1 VGKKYV
7 YYFGDGK
14 AEGTSNMKELLGGK
28 GAGLAEMTNLGISVP
43 PGFTISTEACVEY
56 YKLGKKYPP
65 GMWEAALQALKRVE
79 RCMGMG
85 FGDPER
91 PLLVS
96 VRSGARASMPGM
108 MDTVLNVG
116 LTTKTVEGLAA
127 KTRNDRFAQDS
138 YRRFVSMFG
147 SIVMGVPREHFEA
160 ILKHK
165 KAEVGVAHETHLDA
179 RHLRELV
186 ASFKALVKEETKK
199 DFPDEPLD
207 QLQMAINA
215 VFSSWFGARAI
226 TYRRLYG
233 IPDSWGT
240 AVNVVAMVFGNMG
253 ETSGTGVAF
262 TRSPS
267 TGDKAFFGE
276 CLMNAQGEDVVAG
289 IRTPLPVS
297 ALAKNVPEAYK
308 ELEHTYKKLEKH
320 YRDMLDLEFTI
331 QEGKLYMLQTRVG
344 KRTGIAAVKI
354 AADMVKEGLISKEEA
369 VQRIS
374 PDQLAQYL
382 YPIFD
387 AKEES
392 KANPLGKGLPAGP
405 GAAAGK
411 IALTPDRAVDMKAAG
426 TRVVLVRQETSPDD
440 IHGMNAAAGFL
451 TARGG
456 MTCVGGE
463 TRILTDRGMLS
474 AEEAF
479 ALLENRHCLRILSFD
494 SRLLRP
500 VWREIV
506 AAGRRH
512 ADTVTVALS
521 QTGRAGQNL
530 IQLTA
535 DHKMFTIQNRKLS
548 KKRLDAVLADEDF
561 VTILD
566 HIPPLGETGTSSDL
580 AYVAGAILSDGYI
593 CLKKTK
599 GSITFVQKATQ
610 EKAAFIRA
618 VEQSFERVFGLPFSY
633 VRNRRTSG
641 ILKGRRITGEAQDR
655 ICFYRGPAQ
664 RLAEIRDHFGAWVM
678 KLDRTGLLHLLA
690 GYVDGD
696 GCYAE
701 ESSGVRLQIVV
712 SQHKRNLVEGLAL
725 ACLRLG
731 MVPQITANRNAYL
744 IQIAEQV
751 DHILAFTHR
760 VKAEIPARLYE
771 SKCLAI
777 RGLFDDIVDHVNFMG
792 RVREAIKRNLMFG
805 VQKIR
810 RDILPLC
817 PPTAFREVQELLD
830 APVRSYRAVKIGGV
844 QATLVYNFEVDA
856 TEEMDKNFVVFSS
869 RLTPV
874 LVSNSHAAVVARQM
888 GKVCVAGC
896 ESVEVID
903 NQTVKIGA
911 KTFREGDFLSING
924 STGNVYEGD
933 IPVVE
938 SEIIQVI
945 QGKLDPKKSDKYQRF
960 ATILS
965 WADSFR
971 KLHVRANADIPEQAK
986 IARGFGAEGIGL
998 CRTEHMFFAEDRIP
1012 MMQKMILARTKE
1024 EREKYL
1030 DQLLP
1035 LQRQDFIGLY
1045 REMQGYPVTIRLLD
1059 PPLHEFLPKREEL
1072 MVEIAQLELTGSDGA
1087 KLEEKRRLLA
1097 RVEEVHEFNPMLGLR
1112 GCRLG
1117 ITMPEITRMQ
1127 ARAIMEAACELAK
1140 EGKKI
1145 VPEIMIPLVG
1155 MVSEMK
1161 AQKDLVREAAQETM
1175 KRCNVK
1181 LSYLVGTMIE
1191 LPRAAVTADRIA
1203 EEAEFFSFGTND
1215 LTQTTFGF
1223 SRDDAA
1229 KFIDY
1234 YKTVNIME
1242 SDPFAV
1248 LDREGVGALMRQ
1260 AIVGGRK
1267 TREGIKLGICGEHGG
1282 DPNSVEFCHN
1292 LGMDYVSCSPF
1303 RVPIARLAAAHGAL
1317 AEADAKKAAK
1327 STSPA
1332 RAKSAP
1338 SAAARR
1344 RPRVA
1349 RKKR

>member
-1 VGKKYV
+1 MAKKYV
-7 YYFGDGK
+7 YYFGDGN

-56 YKLGKKYPP
+56 YKLGKKNPP
-65 GMWEAALQALKRVE
+65 GMWEASLQALKRVE
-79 RCMGMG
+79 RSMGLG

-165 KAEVGVAHETHLDA
+165 KTEVGVTHETHLDA

-199 DFPDEPLD
+199 DFPDEPLE
-207 QLQMAINA
+207 QLRMAINA

-267 TGDKAFFGE
+267 SGDKAFFGE

-308 ELEHTYKKLEKH
+308 DLEQTYKKLEKH

-354 AADMVKEGLISKEEA
+354 AVDMVKEGAISKEEA
-369 VQRIS
+369 VLRIG

-387 AKEES
+387 TKEES
-392 KANPLGKGLPAGP
+392 KVNPLGKGLPAGP

-426 TRVVLVRQETSPDD
+426 GRVVLVRQETSPDD
-440 IHGMNAAAGFL
+440 IHGMNAADGFL

-456 MTCVGGE
+456 MT
-463 TRILTDRGMLS
+463 
-474 AEEAF
+474 
-479 ALLENRHCLRILSFD
+479 
-494 SRLLRP
+494 
-500 VWREIV
+500 
-506 AAGRRH
+506 
-512 ADTVTVALS
+512 
-521 QTGRAGQNL
+521 
-530 IQLTA
+530 
-535 DHKMFTIQNRKLS
+535 
-548 KKRLDAVLADEDF
+548 
-561 VTILD
+561 
-566 HIPPLGETGTSSDL
+566 
-580 AYVAGAILSDGYI
+580 
-593 CLKKTK
+593 
-599 GSITFVQKATQ
+599 
-610 EKAAFIRA
+610 
-618 VEQSFERVFGLPFSY
+618 
-633 VRNRRTSG
+633 
-641 ILKGRRITGEAQDR
+641 
-655 ICFYRGPAQ
+655 
-664 RLAEIRDHFGAWVM
+664 
-678 KLDRTGLLHLLA
+678 
-690 GYVDGD
+690 
-696 GCYAE
+696 
-701 ESSGVRLQIVV
+701 
-712 SQHKRNLVEGLAL
+712 
-725 ACLRLG
+725 
-731 MVPQITANRNAYL
+731 
-744 IQIAEQV
+744 
-751 DHILAFTHR
+751 
-760 VKAEIPARLYE
+760 
-771 SKCLAI
+771 
-777 RGLFDDIVDHVNFMG
+777 
-792 RVREAIKRNLMFG
+792 
-805 VQKIR
+805 
-810 RDILPLC
+810 
-817 PPTAFREVQELLD
+817 
-830 APVRSYRAVKIGGV
+830 
-844 QATLVYNFEVDA
+844 
-856 TEEMDKNFVVFSS
+856 
-869 RLTPV
+869 
-874 LVSNSHAAVVARQM
+874 SHAAVVARQM

-896 ESVEVID
+896 ESMEVLD
-903 NQTVKIGA
+903 SQTVKIGA
-911 KTFREGDFLSING
+911 KTFREGDYLSVNG

-965 WADSFR
+965 WADSVR
-971 KLHVRANADIPEQAK
+971 KLRVRANADVPEQAK

-998 CRTEHMFFAEDRIP
+998 CRTEHMFFAEDRISI
-1012 MMQKMILARTKE
+1012 MQKMILARTKE

-1035 LQRQDFIGLY
+1035 LQKQDFIGLY
-1045 REMQGYPVTIRLLD
+1045 REMEGFPVTIRLLD

-1072 MVEIAQLELTGSDGA
+1072 MVEIARLELTTGSDSA
-1087 KLEEKRRLLA
+1087 TLEEKRRLLA
-1097 RVEEVHEFNPMLGLR
+1097 RVEELHEFNPMLGLR

-1127 ARAIMEAACELAK
+1127 ARAVVEAACELAK

-1161 AQKDLVREAAQETM
+1161 SQKDLVREVAQETM
-1175 KRCNVK
+1175 KRHNVK
-1181 LSYLVGTMIE
+1181 LSYLIGTMIE

-1229 KFIDY
+1229 KFIDH
-1234 YKTVNIME
+1234 YKTANLMD

-1260 AIVGGRK
+1260 AIAGGRK
-1267 TREGIKLGICGEHGG
+1267 TRPGIKLGICGEHGG
-1282 DPNSVEFCHN
+1282 DPSSVEFCHQ
-1292 LGMDYVSCSPF
+1292 LGLDNVSCSPY
-1303 RVPIARLAAAHGAL
+1303 RVAIARLAAAHAAL
-1317 AEADAKKAAK
+1317 AEAEAKKGAK
-1327 STSPA
+1327 
-1332 RAKSAP
+1332 
-1338 SAAARR
+1338 AAASARTVRR
-1344 RPRVA
+1344 RSPKSR
-1349 RKKR
+1349 RKQ

>member
-1 VGKKYV
+1 
-7 YYFGDGK
+7 
-14 AEGTSNMKELLGGK
+14 
-28 GAGLAEMTNLGISVP
+28 
-43 PGFTISTEACVEY
+43 
-56 YKLGKKYPP
+56 
-65 GMWEAALQALKRVE
+65 
-79 RCMGMG
+79 MGMG

-165 KAEVGVAHETHLDA
+165 KTEVGVAHETHLDA

-207 QLQMAINA
+207 QLRMAINA

-267 TGDKAFFGE
+267 SGDKAFFGE

-308 ELEHTYKKLEKH
+308 DLEQTYKKLEKH

-354 AADMVKEGLISKEEA
+354 AVDMVKEGAISKEEA
-369 VQRIS
+369 VLRIG

-387 AKEES
+387 TKEES
-392 KANPLGKGLPAGP
+392 KVNPLGKGLPAGP

-426 TRVVLVRQETSPDD
+426 SRVVLVRQETSPDD
-440 IHGMNAAAGFL
+440 IHGMNAADGFL

-456 MTCVGGE
+456 MT
-463 TRILTDRGMLS
+463 
-474 AEEAF
+474 
-479 ALLENRHCLRILSFD
+479 
-494 SRLLRP
+494 
-500 VWREIV
+500 
-506 AAGRRH
+506 
-512 ADTVTVALS
+512 
-521 QTGRAGQNL
+521 
-530 IQLTA
+530 
-535 DHKMFTIQNRKLS
+535 
-548 KKRLDAVLADEDF
+548 
-561 VTILD
+561 
-566 HIPPLGETGTSSDL
+566 
-580 AYVAGAILSDGYI
+580 
-593 CLKKTK
+593 
-599 GSITFVQKATQ
+599 
-610 EKAAFIRA
+610 
-618 VEQSFERVFGLPFSY
+618 
-633 VRNRRTSG
+633 
-641 ILKGRRITGEAQDR
+641 
-655 ICFYRGPAQ
+655 
-664 RLAEIRDHFGAWVM
+664 
-678 KLDRTGLLHLLA
+678 
-690 GYVDGD
+690 
-696 GCYAE
+696 
-701 ESSGVRLQIVV
+701 
-712 SQHKRNLVEGLAL
+712 
-725 ACLRLG
+725 
-731 MVPQITANRNAYL
+731 
-744 IQIAEQV
+744 
-751 DHILAFTHR
+751 
-760 VKAEIPARLYE
+760 
-771 SKCLAI
+771 
-777 RGLFDDIVDHVNFMG
+777 
-792 RVREAIKRNLMFG
+792 
-805 VQKIR
+805 
-810 RDILPLC
+810 
-817 PPTAFREVQELLD
+817 
-830 APVRSYRAVKIGGV
+830 
-844 QATLVYNFEVDA
+844 
-856 TEEMDKNFVVFSS
+856 
-869 RLTPV
+869 
-874 LVSNSHAAVVARQM
+874 SHAAVVARQM

-896 ESVEVID
+896 ESVEVLD
-903 NQTVKIGA
+903 SQTVKIGA
-911 KTFREGDFLSING
+911 KTFREGDYLSING

-965 WADSFR
+965 WADSVR
-971 KLHVRANADIPEQAK
+971 KLRVRANADVPEQAK

-1012 MMQKMILARTKE
+1012 IMQKMILARTKE

-1035 LQRQDFIGLY
+1035 LQKQDFIGLY
-1045 REMQGYPVTIRLLD
+1045 REMEGFPVTIRLLD

-1072 MVEIAQLELTGSDGA
+1072 MVEIARLELTGGDSA
-1087 KLEEKRRLLA
+1087 MLEEKRRLLA
-1097 RVEEVHEFNPMLGLR
+1097 RVEELHEFNPMLGLR

-1127 ARAIMEAACELAK
+1127 ARAVVEAACELAK

-1161 AQKDLVREAAQETM
+1161 SQKDLVREVAQETM
-1175 KRCNVK
+1175 KRHNVK
-1181 LSYLVGTMIE
+1181 LSYLIGTMIE

-1229 KFIDY
+1229 KFIDH
-1234 YKTVNIME
+1234 YKTANLMD

-1260 AIVGGRK
+1260 AIAGGQKRGPASSSASAVNMEA
-1267 TREGIKLGICGEHGG
+1267 TRVRW
-1282 DPNSVEFCHN
+1282 NSAISS
-1292 LGMDYVSCSPF
+1292 DSITSA
-1303 RVPIARLAAAHGAL
+1303 ARLTASRSLGWLQRTRRWPSRKPRRERRRRHRHG
-1317 AEADAKKAAK
+1317 
-1327 STSPA
+1327 
-1332 RAKSAP
+1332 P
-1338 SAAARR
+1338 SAAALPKSRR
-1344 RPRVA
+1344 
-1349 RKKR
+1349 KR

>member
-1 VGKKYV
+1 MAKKYV
-7 YYFGDGK
+7 FYFGDGK

-65 GMWEAALQALKRVE
+65 GMWEASLQALKRVE
-79 RCMGMG
+79 RSMGMG
-85 FGDPER
+85 FGNPER

-160 ILKHK
+160 ILRHK
-165 KAEVGVAHETHLDA
+165 KTEVGVTHETHLDA

-199 DFPDEPLD
+199 EFPDEPLD
-207 QLQMAINA
+207 QLSMAINA

-267 TGDKAFFGE
+267 SGDKVFFGE

-289 IRTPLPVS
+289 IRTPLPVA

-308 ELEHTYKKLEKH
+308 DLEHTYKKLEKH

-354 AADMVKEGLISKEEA
+354 AVDMVKEGAISKEEA
-369 VQRIS
+369 VQRIG

-387 AKEES
+387 SKEEA

-426 TRVVLVRQETSPDD
+426 SRVVLVRQETSPDD

-456 MTCVGGE
+456 MT
-463 TRILTDRGMLS
+463 
-474 AEEAF
+474 
-479 ALLENRHCLRILSFD
+479 
-494 SRLLRP
+494 
-500 VWREIV
+500 
-506 AAGRRH
+506 
-512 ADTVTVALS
+512 
-521 QTGRAGQNL
+521 
-530 IQLTA
+530 
-535 DHKMFTIQNRKLS
+535 
-548 KKRLDAVLADEDF
+548 
-561 VTILD
+561 
-566 HIPPLGETGTSSDL
+566 
-580 AYVAGAILSDGYI
+580 
-593 CLKKTK
+593 
-599 GSITFVQKATQ
+599 
-610 EKAAFIRA
+610 
-618 VEQSFERVFGLPFSY
+618 
-633 VRNRRTSG
+633 
-641 ILKGRRITGEAQDR
+641 
-655 ICFYRGPAQ
+655 
-664 RLAEIRDHFGAWVM
+664 
-678 KLDRTGLLHLLA
+678 
-690 GYVDGD
+690 
-696 GCYAE
+696 
-701 ESSGVRLQIVV
+701 
-712 SQHKRNLVEGLAL
+712 
-725 ACLRLG
+725 
-731 MVPQITANRNAYL
+731 
-744 IQIAEQV
+744 
-751 DHILAFTHR
+751 
-760 VKAEIPARLYE
+760 
-771 SKCLAI
+771 
-777 RGLFDDIVDHVNFMG
+777 
-792 RVREAIKRNLMFG
+792 
-805 VQKIR
+805 
-810 RDILPLC
+810 
-817 PPTAFREVQELLD
+817 
-830 APVRSYRAVKIGGV
+830 
-844 QATLVYNFEVDA
+844 
-856 TEEMDKNFVVFSS
+856 
-869 RLTPV
+869 
-874 LVSNSHAAVVARQM
+874 SHAAVVARQM

-896 ESVEVID
+896 ESVEVLD
-903 NQTVKIGA
+903 SQSVKIGA
-911 KTFREGDFLSING
+911 KTFREGDYLSVNG

-945 QGKLDPKKSDKYQRF
+945 QGKLDPKKSDKSQRF
-960 ATILS
+960 AMILS
-965 WADSFR
+965 WADGVR
-971 KLHVRANADIPEQAK
+971 TLRVRANADVPEQAK

-1012 MMQKMILARTKE
+1012 IMQKMILARTKE

-1035 LQRQDFIGLY
+1035 LQKQDFIGLY
-1045 REMQGYPVTIRLLD
+1045 REMQGFPVTIRLLD

-1072 MVEIAQLELTGSDGA
+1072 MVEIAQLELTGGDAA

-1097 RVEEVHEFNPMLGLR
+1097 RVEELHEFNPMLGLR

-1117 ITMPEITRMQ
+1117 IIMPEITRMQ

-1155 MVSEMK
+1155 IVSEMK
-1161 AQKDLVREAAQETM
+1161 SQADLIREVAQETM
-1175 KRCNVK
+1175 KRYNIK
-1181 LSYLVGTMIE
+1181 LSYLIGTMIE

-1215 LTQTTFGF
+1215 LTQTTFGL

-1229 KFIDY
+1229 KIIDH
-1234 YKTVNIME
+1234 YKTVSIME
-1242 SDPFAV
+1242 ADPFAV
-1248 LDREGVGALMRQ
+1248 LDREGVGSLMKQ
-1260 AIVGGRK
+1260 AIAAGRK
-1267 TREGIKLGICGEHGG
+1267 TRPNIKLGICGEHGG
-1282 DPNSVEFCHN
+1282 DPSSVEFCHQ
-1292 LGMDYVSCSPF
+1292 LELDYVSCSPY
-1303 RVPIARLAAAHGAL
+1303 RVAIARLAAAHAAL
-1317 AEADAKKAAK
+1317 AEVDAKKGEK
-1327 STSPA
+1327 STTSA
-1332 RAKSAP
+1332 RSG
-1338 SAAARR
+1338 RR
-1344 RPRVA
+1344 RSRVT

>member
-1 VGKKYV
+1 MAKKYV

-56 YKLGKKYPP
+56 YKLGKKYPA
-65 GMWEAALQALKRVE
+65 GMWEASLQALKRVE
-79 RCMGMG
+79 RSMGMG

-165 KAEVGVAHETHLDA
+165 KTEVGVTHETHLDA

-199 DFPDEPLD
+199 DFPDEPLE
-207 QLQMAINA
+207 QLRMAINA

-267 TGDKAFFGE
+267 SGDKAFFGE

-297 ALAKNVPEAYK
+297 ALAKNVPDAYK
-308 ELEHTYKKLEKH
+308 DLEQTYKKLEKH

-354 AADMVKEGLISKEEA
+354 AVDMVKEGAISKEEA
-369 VQRIS
+369 VQRIG

-387 AKEES
+387 TKEEA
-392 KANPLGKGLPAGP
+392 KVNPLGKGLPAGP

-411 IALTPDRAVDMKAAG
+411 IALSPDRAVDMKAAG
-426 TRVVLVRQETSPDD
+426 SRVVLVRQETSPDD
-440 IHGMNAAAGFL
+440 IHGMNAASGFL

-456 MTCVGGE
+456 MT
-463 TRILTDRGMLS
+463 
-474 AEEAF
+474 
-479 ALLENRHCLRILSFD
+479 
-494 SRLLRP
+494 
-500 VWREIV
+500 
-506 AAGRRH
+506 
-512 ADTVTVALS
+512 
-521 QTGRAGQNL
+521 
-530 IQLTA
+530 
-535 DHKMFTIQNRKLS
+535 
-548 KKRLDAVLADEDF
+548 
-561 VTILD
+561 
-566 HIPPLGETGTSSDL
+566 
-580 AYVAGAILSDGYI
+580 
-593 CLKKTK
+593 
-599 GSITFVQKATQ
+599 
-610 EKAAFIRA
+610 
-618 VEQSFERVFGLPFSY
+618 
-633 VRNRRTSG
+633 
-641 ILKGRRITGEAQDR
+641 
-655 ICFYRGPAQ
+655 
-664 RLAEIRDHFGAWVM
+664 
-678 KLDRTGLLHLLA
+678 
-690 GYVDGD
+690 
-696 GCYAE
+696 
-701 ESSGVRLQIVV
+701 
-712 SQHKRNLVEGLAL
+712 
-725 ACLRLG
+725 
-731 MVPQITANRNAYL
+731 
-744 IQIAEQV
+744 
-751 DHILAFTHR
+751 
-760 VKAEIPARLYE
+760 
-771 SKCLAI
+771 
-777 RGLFDDIVDHVNFMG
+777 
-792 RVREAIKRNLMFG
+792 
-805 VQKIR
+805 
-810 RDILPLC
+810 
-817 PPTAFREVQELLD
+817 
-830 APVRSYRAVKIGGV
+830 
-844 QATLVYNFEVDA
+844 
-856 TEEMDKNFVVFSS
+856 
-869 RLTPV
+869 
-874 LVSNSHAAVVARQM
+874 SHAAVVARQM

-896 ESVEVID
+896 DSVEVLD
-903 NQTVKIGA
+903 SQTVKIGA
-911 KTFREGDFLSING
+911 KTFREGDYLSING

-965 WADSFR
+965 WADRMR
-971 KLHVRANADIPEQAK
+971 KLRVRANADVPEQAK

-1012 MMQKMILARTKE
+1012 LMQKMILARTTE

-1035 LQRQDFIGLY
+1035 LQKQDFIGLY
-1045 REMQGYPVTIRLLD
+1045 REMQGFPVTIRLLD

-1072 MVEIAQLELTGSDGA
+1072 MVEIAKLELTGHDGD

-1097 RVEEVHEFNPMLGLR
+1097 RVEELHEFNPMLGLR

-1127 ARAIMEAACELAK
+1127 ARAVMEAACELAK

-1161 AQKDLVREAAQETM
+1161 SQKDLVREVAQETM
-1175 KRCNVK
+1175 KRHNVK
-1181 LSYLVGTMIE
+1181 LSYLIGTMIE

-1229 KFIDY
+1229 KFIDH
-1234 YKTVNIME
+1234 YKTANLMD

-1260 AIVGGRK
+1260 AITGGRK
-1267 TREGIKLGICGEHGG
+1267 TRPGIKLGICGEHGG
-1282 DPNSVEFCHN
+1282 DPSSVEFCHQ
-1292 LGMDYVSCSPF
+1292 LGLDYVSCSPY
-1303 RVPIARLAAAHGAL
+1303 RVAIARLAAAHAAL
-1317 AEADAKKAAK
+1317 AEAENKKGAK
-1327 STSPA
+1327 PA
-1332 RAKSAP
+1332 SAGTG
-1338 SAAARR
+1338 RR
-1344 RPRVA
+1344 RSLKS
-1349 RKKR
+1349 RKSR

>member
-1 VGKKYV
+1 MGVPLRAEWKEKAGVAKKYV
-7 YYFGDGK
+7 YYFGEGN
-14 AEGTSNMKELLGGK
+14 AEGTSKMKELLGGK

-56 YKLGKKYPP
+56 YKLGKKFPP
-65 GMWEAALQALKRVE
+65 GMWDAASQALKRVE
-79 RCMGMG
+79 RSMGAG
-85 FGDPER
+85 FGDPEK

-147 SIVMGVPREHFEA
+147 SIVMGVQREHFEA

-165 KAEVGVAHETHLDA
+165 KTEVGVAHETHLDA

-186 ASFKALVKEETKK
+186 GSFKALIKEETKK
-199 DFPDEPLD
+199 EFPDDPFD
-207 QLQMAINA
+207 QLRMAINA
-215 VFSSWFGARAI
+215 VFASWFGARAI

-233 IPDSWGT
+233 IPDTWGT

-267 TGDKAFFGE
+267 SGDKAFFGE

-289 IRTPLPVS
+289 IRTPLPVT
-297 ALAKNVPEAYK
+297 ALAKNVPDAYK

-354 AADMVKEGLISKEEA
+354 AVDMVNEGLISREEA
-369 VQRIS
+369 VLRIG

-387 AKEES
+387 VKEES
-392 KANPLGKGLPAGP
+392 RANPLGKGLPAGP

-411 IALTPDRAVDMKAAG
+411 IALTPDRAVDLKSAG
-426 TRVVLVRQETSPDD
+426 NRVILVRQETSPDD

-456 MTCVGGE
+456 MT
-463 TRILTDRGMLS
+463 
-474 AEEAF
+474 
-479 ALLENRHCLRILSFD
+479 
-494 SRLLRP
+494 
-500 VWREIV
+500 
-506 AAGRRH
+506 
-512 ADTVTVALS
+512 
-521 QTGRAGQNL
+521 
-530 IQLTA
+530 
-535 DHKMFTIQNRKLS
+535 
-548 KKRLDAVLADEDF
+548 
-561 VTILD
+561 
-566 HIPPLGETGTSSDL
+566 
-580 AYVAGAILSDGYI
+580 
-593 CLKKTK
+593 
-599 GSITFVQKATQ
+599 
-610 EKAAFIRA
+610 
-618 VEQSFERVFGLPFSY
+618 
-633 VRNRRTSG
+633 
-641 ILKGRRITGEAQDR
+641 
-655 ICFYRGPAQ
+655 
-664 RLAEIRDHFGAWVM
+664 
-678 KLDRTGLLHLLA
+678 
-690 GYVDGD
+690 
-696 GCYAE
+696 
-701 ESSGVRLQIVV
+701 
-712 SQHKRNLVEGLAL
+712 
-725 ACLRLG
+725 
-731 MVPQITANRNAYL
+731 
-744 IQIAEQV
+744 
-751 DHILAFTHR
+751 
-760 VKAEIPARLYE
+760 
-771 SKCLAI
+771 
-777 RGLFDDIVDHVNFMG
+777 
-792 RVREAIKRNLMFG
+792 
-805 VQKIR
+805 
-810 RDILPLC
+810 
-817 PPTAFREVQELLD
+817 
-830 APVRSYRAVKIGGV
+830 
-844 QATLVYNFEVDA
+844 
-856 TEEMDKNFVVFSS
+856 
-869 RLTPV
+869 
-874 LVSNSHAAVVARQM
+874 SHAAVVARQM

-896 ESVEVID
+896 EAVEVSD
-903 NQTVKIGA
+903 SQSVRIGA
-911 KTFREGDFLSING
+911 KSFREGDYISING

-945 QGKLDPKKSDKYQRF
+945 QGTLAPNKSDKYQRF
-960 ATILS
+960 VTILA
-965 WADSFR
+965 WADKVR
-971 KLHVRANADIPEQAK
+971 RLRVRANADVPEQAK

-998 CRTEHMFFAEDRIP
+998 CRTEHMFFAEDRVPI
-1012 MMQKMILARTKE
+1012 MQKMILARTKD

-1035 LQRQDFIGLY
+1035 LQKQDFIGLY
-1045 REMQGYPVTIRLLD
+1045 REMHGYPVTIRLLD
-1059 PPLHEFLPKREEL
+1059 PPLHEFLPKREDL
-1072 MVEIAQLELTGSDGA
+1072 MVEIAQLELTGADGA

-1097 RVEEVHEFNPMLGLR
+1097 RVEELHEFNPMLGLR

-1161 AQKDLVREAAQETM
+1161 SQKDLIREVAQETM
-1175 KRCNVK
+1175 KRYNVK
-1181 LSYLVGTMIE
+1181 LSYLIGTMIE

-1229 KFIDY
+1229 KFIDHY
-1234 YKTVNIME
+1234 RTSNIME

-1248 LDREGVGALMRQ
+1248 LDREGVGSLMRQ
-1260 AIVGGRK
+1260 AIAGGRK
-1267 TREGIKLGICGEHGG
+1267 TRSSIKLGICGEHGG
-1282 DPNSVEFCHN
+1282 DPNSVEFCHQ
-1292 LGMDYVSCSPF
+1292 LGLDYVSCSPY
-1303 RVPIARLAAAHGAL
+1303 RVAIARLAAAHGAL
-1317 AEADAKKAAK
+1317 AKADAKQAVGRSVSPRAR
-1327 STSPA
+1327 ST
-1332 RAKSAP
+1332 RSANT
-1338 SAAARR
+1338 ARR
-1344 RPRVA
+1344 RSRVPR
-1349 RKKR
+1349 RKR

>member
-1 VGKKYV
+1 MGKKYV

-56 YKLGKKYPP
+56 YKIGKKYPS
-65 GMWEAALQALKRVE
+65 GMWEASLQALKRVE
-79 RCMGMG
+79 RSMGLG
-85 FGDPER
+85 FGDPQD

-165 KAEVGVAHETHLDA
+165 KTEVGVAHETHLDA

-186 ASFKALVKEETKK
+186 ASFKALVKEQTKK
-199 DFPDEPLD
+199 DFPDDPFD
-207 QLQMAINA
+207 QLQLAISA
-215 VFSSWFGARAI
+215 VFSSWFGARAV
-226 TYRRLYG
+226 TYRKLYD

-267 TGDKAFFGE
+267 SGDHAFFGE

-289 IRTPLPVS
+289 IRTPLPVT
-297 ALAKNVPEAYK
+297 ALEKNVPEAYK
-308 ELEHTYKKLEKH
+308 ELKQTYKKLEKH

-344 KRTGIAAVKI
+344 KRTGIAAVRI
-354 AADMVKEGLISKEEA
+354 AVDMVKERLISKQEA
-369 VQRIS
+369 VQRIG

-387 AKEES
+387 ANEEA

-411 IALTPDRAVDMKAAG
+411 IALTPDRAVEMKKAG
-426 TRVVLVRQETSPDD
+426 DRVILVRQETSPDD

-456 MTCVGGE
+456 MT
-463 TRILTDRGMLS
+463 
-474 AEEAF
+474 
-479 ALLENRHCLRILSFD
+479 
-494 SRLLRP
+494 
-500 VWREIV
+500 
-506 AAGRRH
+506 
-512 ADTVTVALS
+512 
-521 QTGRAGQNL
+521 
-530 IQLTA
+530 
-535 DHKMFTIQNRKLS
+535 
-548 KKRLDAVLADEDF
+548 
-561 VTILD
+561 
-566 HIPPLGETGTSSDL
+566 
-580 AYVAGAILSDGYI
+580 
-593 CLKKTK
+593 
-599 GSITFVQKATQ
+599 
-610 EKAAFIRA
+610 
-618 VEQSFERVFGLPFSY
+618 
-633 VRNRRTSG
+633 
-641 ILKGRRITGEAQDR
+641 
-655 ICFYRGPAQ
+655 
-664 RLAEIRDHFGAWVM
+664 
-678 KLDRTGLLHLLA
+678 
-690 GYVDGD
+690 
-696 GCYAE
+696 
-701 ESSGVRLQIVV
+701 
-712 SQHKRNLVEGLAL
+712 
-725 ACLRLG
+725 
-731 MVPQITANRNAYL
+731 
-744 IQIAEQV
+744 
-751 DHILAFTHR
+751 
-760 VKAEIPARLYE
+760 
-771 SKCLAI
+771 
-777 RGLFDDIVDHVNFMG
+777 
-792 RVREAIKRNLMFG
+792 
-805 VQKIR
+805 
-810 RDILPLC
+810 
-817 PPTAFREVQELLD
+817 
-830 APVRSYRAVKIGGV
+830 
-844 QATLVYNFEVDA
+844 
-856 TEEMDKNFVVFSS
+856 
-869 RLTPV
+869 
-874 LVSNSHAAVVARQM
+874 SHAAVVARQM

-896 ESVEVID
+896 DAVDVLDAHSVR
-903 NQTVKIGA
+903 IGA
-911 KTFREGDFLSING
+911 KTFHEGDYLSVNG

-945 QGKLDPKKSDKYQRF
+945 QGKLDPKGSDKYQRF
-960 ATILS
+960 ATMLA

-971 KLHVRANADIPEQAK
+971 RLRVRANADVPEQAK

-998 CRTEHMFFAEDRIP
+998 CRTEHMFFADGRIP
-1012 MMQKMILARTKE
+1012 IMQKMILARTKE

-1059 PPLHEFLPKREEL
+1059 PPLHEFLPKREDL
-1072 MVEIAQLELTGSDGA
+1072 MVEIAQLELTGKDGPA
-1087 KLEEKRRLLA
+1087 LDEKRRLLD
-1097 RVEEVHEFNPMLGLR
+1097 RVEELHEFNPMLGLR

-1127 ARAIMEAACELAK
+1127 AKAIMEAACELAK

-1155 MVSEMK
+1155 MVAEMK
-1161 AQKDLVREAAQETM
+1161 SQKDLVREVAQETM
-1175 KRCNVK
+1175 KRYNVK

-1203 EEAEFFSFGTND
+1203 KEAEFFSFGTND

-1229 KFIDY
+1229 KFIDFY
-1234 YKTVNIME
+1234 RTNNIMD

-1248 LDREGVGALMRQ
+1248 LDREGVGALMKQ
-1260 AIVGGRK
+1260 AIAGGRA
-1267 TREGIKLGICGEHGG
+1267 TRPGIKLGICGEHGG
-1282 DPNSVEFCHN
+1282 DPSSVEFCHQN
-1292 LGMDYVSCSPF
+1292 ELDYVSCSPY
-1303 RVPIARLAAAHGAL
+1303 RVAIARLAAAHAAL
-1317 AEADAKKAAK
+1317 AEADAKKAAAAPKK
-1327 STSPA
+1327 SGAVRTKKPVAVPKKAASKKTA
-1332 RAKSAP
+1332 AVAKKKGVAP
-1338 SAAARR
+1338 SRR
-1344 RPRVA
+1344 TPAKVKA
-1349 RKKR
+1349 VSRKKR

>member
-1 VGKKYV
+1 MAKKYV

-14 AEGTSNMKELLGGK
+14 ADGTSNMKELLGGK

-65 GMWEAALQALKRVE
+65 GMWEASLQALKRVE
-79 RCMGMG
+79 RSMGLG

-165 KAEVGVAHETHLDA
+165 KAEVGATHDTHLDA

-199 DFPDEPLD
+199 DFPDEPLE
-207 QLQMAINA
+207 QLRMAINA

-233 IPDSWGT
+233 IPDAWGT

-267 TGDKAFFGE
+267 SGDKTFFGE

-289 IRTPLPVS
+289 IRTPLPVT

-308 ELEHTYKKLEKH
+308 ELEQTYKKLEKH

-354 AADMVKEGLISKEEA
+354 AVDMVKEGAISREEA
-369 VQRIS
+369 VKRIG

-387 AKEES
+387 TKEES

-411 IALTPDRAVDMKAAG
+411 IALSPDRAVDMKAAG
-426 TRVVLVRQETSPDD
+426 SRVVLVRQETSPDD
-440 IHGMNAAAGFL
+440 IHGMNAASGFL

-456 MTCVGGE
+456 MT
-463 TRILTDRGMLS
+463 
-474 AEEAF
+474 
-479 ALLENRHCLRILSFD
+479 
-494 SRLLRP
+494 
-500 VWREIV
+500 
-506 AAGRRH
+506 
-512 ADTVTVALS
+512 
-521 QTGRAGQNL
+521 
-530 IQLTA
+530 
-535 DHKMFTIQNRKLS
+535 
-548 KKRLDAVLADEDF
+548 
-561 VTILD
+561 
-566 HIPPLGETGTSSDL
+566 
-580 AYVAGAILSDGYI
+580 
-593 CLKKTK
+593 
-599 GSITFVQKATQ
+599 
-610 EKAAFIRA
+610 
-618 VEQSFERVFGLPFSY
+618 
-633 VRNRRTSG
+633 
-641 ILKGRRITGEAQDR
+641 
-655 ICFYRGPAQ
+655 
-664 RLAEIRDHFGAWVM
+664 
-678 KLDRTGLLHLLA
+678 
-690 GYVDGD
+690 
-696 GCYAE
+696 
-701 ESSGVRLQIVV
+701 
-712 SQHKRNLVEGLAL
+712 
-725 ACLRLG
+725 
-731 MVPQITANRNAYL
+731 
-744 IQIAEQV
+744 
-751 DHILAFTHR
+751 
-760 VKAEIPARLYE
+760 
-771 SKCLAI
+771 
-777 RGLFDDIVDHVNFMG
+777 
-792 RVREAIKRNLMFG
+792 
-805 VQKIR
+805 
-810 RDILPLC
+810 
-817 PPTAFREVQELLD
+817 
-830 APVRSYRAVKIGGV
+830 
-844 QATLVYNFEVDA
+844 
-856 TEEMDKNFVVFSS
+856 
-869 RLTPV
+869 
-874 LVSNSHAAVVARQM
+874 SHAAVVARQM

-896 ESVEVID
+896 ESVEVLD
-903 NQTVKIGA
+903 SQAVKIGA
-911 KTFREGDFLSING
+911 KTFREGDYLSING

-945 QGKLDPKKSDKYQRF
+945 QGKLDAKKSDKYQRF

-965 WADSFR
+965 WADNVR
-971 KLHVRANADIPEQAK
+971 KLRVRANADVPEQAK

-1012 MMQKMILARTKE
+1012 LMQKMILARTTE

-1035 LQRQDFIGLY
+1035 LQKQDFIGLY
-1045 REMQGYPVTIRLLD
+1045 REMEGFPVTIRLLD

-1072 MVEIAQLELTGSDGA
+1072 MVEIARLELTGADGA

-1097 RVEEVHEFNPMLGLR
+1097 RVEELHEFNPMLGLR

-1127 ARAIMEAACELAK
+1127 ARAIMEAACQLAK

-1161 AQKDLVREAAQETM
+1161 SQKELVREVAEETM
-1175 KRCNVK
+1175 KRHNVK
-1181 LSYLVGTMIE
+1181 LSYLIGTMIE
-1191 LPRAAVTADRIA
+1191 LPRAAVTADGIA
-1203 EEAEFFSFGTND
+1203 AEAEFFSFGTND

-1229 KFIDY
+1229 KFIDH
-1234 YKTVNIME
+1234 YKTANLME
-1242 SDPFAV
+1242 SDPFTV
-1248 LDREGVGALMRQ
+1248 LDRDGVGALMRQ
-1260 AIVGGRK
+1260 AIAGGRK
-1267 TREGIKLGICGEHGG
+1267 TRPGIKLGICGEHGG
-1282 DPNSVEFCHN
+1282 DPNSVEFCHH
-1292 LGMDYVSCSPF
+1292 LGLDYVSCSPY
-1303 RVPIARLAAAHGAL
+1303 RVAIARLAAAHAALTGA
-1317 AEADAKKAAK
+1317 ESKKGRK
-1327 STSPA
+1327 
-1332 RAKSAP
+1332 P
-1338 SAAARR
+1338 SASTASGRRGSRMARR
-1344 RPRVA
+1344 
-1349 RKKR
+1349 KR